1 MRVVLDTNVLARATP
16 GRNSPA
22 KQVLDALLGAPHVL
36 VSSEF
41 LLNELGR
48 ALRYDRVRAIHGLD
62 DTAIDAYVQALRDAS
77 LVVDVP
83 ATVAVA
89 TDPNDDPVIA
99 TAIEGQADV
108 LCTWDRHLF
117 APAVQQHL
125 TQVGVRV
132 LRDTDL
138 LSELQVLPPSG
149 AVTP

>member
-22 KQVLDALLGAPHVL
+22 KQVLDALLVAPHVL

-41 LLNELGR
+41 LLTELGR

-62 DTAIDAYVQALRDAS
+62 DAGIDAYVQALRDAS
-77 LVVDVP
+77 LVVALP
-83 ATVAVA
+83 PTVAVS

-117 APAVQQHL
+117 APSVQQHL

-132 LRDTDL
+132 LRDTAL
-138 LSELQVLPPSG
+138 LNELQSPPP
-149 AVTP
+149 ATTNP

>member
-22 KQVLDALLGAPHVL
+22 KQVLDALLLPPHVL
-36 VSSEF
+36 VSSDF
-41 LLNELGR
+41 LLDELGR

-62 DTAIDAYVQALRDAS
+62 EAAIDAYVQATRDAC
-77 LVVDVP
+77 LVVALP
-83 ATVAVA
+83 ATVAVS

-99 TAIEGQADV
+99 TVVEGQADV

-117 APAVQQHL
+117 APLVRAHL
-125 TQVGVRV
+125 APLGIRV

-138 LSELQVLPPSG
+138 LHELQSPPPP
-149 AVTP
+149 AAANP